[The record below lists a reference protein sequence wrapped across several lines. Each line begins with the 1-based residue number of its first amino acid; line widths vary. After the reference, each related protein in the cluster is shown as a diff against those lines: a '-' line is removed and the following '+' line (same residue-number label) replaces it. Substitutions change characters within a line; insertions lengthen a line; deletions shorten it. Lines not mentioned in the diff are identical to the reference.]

1 MINNVV
7 LVSGV
12 WQSDS
17 DLEDVWLDLLIL
29 TNTITNI
36 SFTGHLR
43 MELPDRAT
51 A

>member
-1 MINNVV
+1 MINNIV

-17 DLEDVWLDLLIL
+17 DLEDVWLDLLIM

-36 SFTGHLR
+36 SIRDHPR